1 MGEREEYLHHVF
13 HGHAHLFPD
22 FLSQEA
28 VAHPQGSFKREHLT
42 LANFSGC
49 EFLVE
54 LLEAQHA
61 ECHMA
66 SFVGHHIAQHLAH
79 QRLFGETM
87 HEAEGGEG

>member
-28 VAHPQGSFKREHLT
+28 IAHPQSGFKRKHLT
-42 LANFSGC
+42 LADFC
-49 EFLVE
+49 CRK
-54 LLEAQHA
+54 LLIVLLKAQHA

-79 QRLFGETM
+79 QRLFGEAV
-87 HEAEGGEG
+87 HEAEGC